1 MAFLN
6 SLPFKY
12 QAKGIEIDRSGA
24 KLLVEV
30 YPGATL
36 RNWNFDTTGYRINP
50 EARAI
55 LLEQLELQAPWLEL
69 AKFRTQIIESADC
82 FDAVIAALAARAV
95 YLGNYSKPT
104 SEQLESARVEGWICL
119 PTTELKNLSAAFV
132 SYGL

>member
-36 RNWNFDTTGYRINP
+36 RNWKLDTTGYRIKP
-50 EARAI
+50 EARAK

-69 AKFRTQIIESADC
+69 ATFGTQMVESADC

-95 YLGNYSKPT
+95 FQGNYNEPI
-104 SEQLESARVEGWICL
+104 SEQLESARVEGWIFL
-119 PTTELKNLSAAFV
+119 PSSGLQNLLEVSKN
-132 SYGL
+132 